1 LLRIAGVLRIA
12 LPHPIAQR
20 LDWVMV
26 LAERLRERAFV
37 DAFEGRVGEQGSEED
52 PFILNAHL

>member
-1 LLRIAGVLRIA
+1 MLEGEGTQSRKKSRFMHYELRVTVSA
-12 LPHPIAQR
+12 
-20 LDWVMV
+20 
-26 LAERLRERAFV
+26 RERAFV